1 MSPPRHSIFWRKN
14 CRCIHCITSSNIRR
28 NNLASALVIF
38 SEVFGN
44 NLGCGADVPLPRIS
58 FTVDGHTYILNGLDT
73 PRQGLVC
80 QINSSTAKYY
90 AGCVTFDQLREA
102 LTELK
107 NKK

>member
-1 MSPPRHSIFWRKN
+1 MSPPGHYKFWREN
-14 CRCIHCITSSNIRR
+14 CRCIHCKLSLVNRC
-28 NNLASALVIF
+28 NNLASALDVF
-38 SEVFGN
+38 YEVFGY

-58 FTVDGHTYILNGLDT
+58 FTIGGHTYILNGLDT

-80 QINSSTAKYY
+80 QINSGTAKYY